1 MNVGKFILLNIFINL
16 EVYAVDK
23 LFVILDFIIC
33 CLNIFDIVI
42 GKLIIIVIIDIVGF
56 IYEFFF
62 ILMDVF
68 WVILEEVM
76 DVDVLFY
83 VVDLFYFV
91 W

>member
-16 EVYAVDK
+16 EVYVADK